1 MAPAHAIPRA
11 PLPVTGLSPGF
22 VSQWRKRNFAD
33 LDKAREM
40 DGKQTLE
47 SFIAR
52 IWLERGPGG
61 DSVWRGHVRH
71 IQGEEE
77 TYFQDL
83 EAMSEFL
90 ERVSG
95 VSGPRLTGEPAK
107 RAKGPDPT
115 AKGKGN

>member
-1 MAPAHAIPRA
+1 
-11 PLPVTGLSPGF
+11 
-22 VSQWRKRNFAD
+22 
-33 LDKAREM
+33 M

-61 DSVWRGHVRH
+61 DSVWRGYIRHV
-71 IQGEEE
+71 QGKEE
-77 TYFQDL
+77 THFQDL

-95 VSGPRLTGEPAK
+95 VAGSWRTGGPAK
-107 RAKGPDPT
+107 GAKGPSPGPL
-115 AKGKGN
+115 AKGKDN